1 MTSTHSVPI
10 PVKSGH
16 TWQLIGGLCLTA
28 TISLLSLWLAAQ
40 PIMQTYGLSVLT
52 LAIVIGIALG
62 NTLYPSIGKYCGA
75 GVQFSKQRLLRLGII
90 LYGFNLTF
98 QDITSVGIAG
108 MVIDTLI
115 IASTFLLACWLNK
128 HWLKIDQQTT
138 ILIGAGASICGAAA
152 IMATE
157 PVVKAD
163 ASKVAI
169 AVSTVVIFG
178 TLAMFLYPWLYQLNL
193 TYQWLTIS
201 QQGFGIYTGSTVHEV
216 AQVVAAG
223 RAIGDDASNT
233 AVIIKM
239 IRVMLLSPFLI
250 LLAWFLNRQSASSP
264 QKSNALNNI
273 PWFAVLFI
281 VVAGFN
287 SLHLLPK
294 EWVKLIL
301 SVNQFFLA
309 MAMSALGLTTHI
321 SAVKQAGLKPLLLA
335 LLLFFWLII
344 GGGIIN
350 QLVQSLF

>member
-1 MTSTHSVPI
+1 MPVTHSVPT
-10 PVKSGH
+10 PVKSSH
-16 TWQLIGGLCLTA
+16 TWQLITGLCLTA
-28 TISLLSLWLAAQ
+28 TISLFSLWLATQ
-40 PIMQTYGLSVLT
+40 PTMQTYALGALT
-52 LAIVIGIALG
+52 LAIVIGIMLG

-98 QDITSVGIAG
+98 QDIADVGIAG
-108 MVIDTLI
+108 LVIDSLMI
-115 IASTFLLACWLNK
+115 VSTFLLACWLSE
-128 HWLKIDQQTT
+128 HWLKIDRQTT

-152 IMATE
+152 VMATE

-169 AVSTVVIFG
+169 AVATVVIFG
-178 TLAMFLYPWLYQLNL
+178 TIAMFLYPWLYQLNL
-193 TYQWLTIS
+193 THQWLTIS
-201 QQGFGIYTGSTVHEV
+201 PQGFGIYTGSTIHEV

-239 IRVMLLSPFLI
+239 IRVLLLAPFLI
-250 LLAWFLNRQSASSP
+250 LLAWFLNRQSAGP
-264 QKSNALNNI
+264 QQKSNALNTT

-287 SLHLLPK
+287 SLHLLPN

-301 SVNQFFLA
+301 TANQFFLA

-335 LLLFFWLII
+335 LLLFVWLII
-344 GGGIIN
+344 GGAIIN